1 MNLSKLLI
9 IGSICFAALTVNGQQ
24 IIPSKVIVNRQSVL
38 GEGSLW
44 HPVEN
49 VLYRIDIDSG
59 FLFTLKPESGK
70 ETKYELGQK
79 VGTVVPIDTGGVMV
93 ALKDGIYAYNLK
105 NRQLKLLVS
114 PEKELTRNRFNDGK
128 CDPAGR
134 FWVGSMGPRYEAS
147 LYRITA
153 NGACDKMVDSVTIS
167 NGIVWT
173 EDKKTMYYIDTNTGE
188 VRAFDYDN
196 STGDITNAR
205 VVIKFPSGI
214 GMPDGMSIDSEGM
227 LWIAHWGGYCVGRWN
242 PATGKMIAKI
252 EIPAPNV
259 TSCAFG
265 GKNLDVLY
273 ITTAS
278 TGMSA
283 NDLIKYPD
291 SGKLFVANPG
301 VKGVKANLFITKT
314 R

>member
-1 MNLSKLLI
+1 LI
-9 IGSICFAALTVNGQQ
+9 
-24 IIPSKVIVNRQSVL
+24 
-38 GEGSLW
+38 
-44 HPVEN
+44 
-49 VLYRIDIDSG
+49 
-59 FLFTLKPESGK
+59 
-70 ETKYELGQK
+70 
-79 VGTVVPIDTGGVMV
+79 
-93 ALKDGIYAYNLK
+93 
-105 NRQLKLLVS
+105 LLVS

-134 FWVGSMGPRYEAS
+134 FWVGSMGPRYQAS

-153 NGACDKMVDSVTIS
+153 NGTCDKMVDSVTIS

-173 EDKKTMYYIDTNTGE
+173 ADKKTMYYIDTNTGE

-196 STGDITNAR
+196 STGDIANSR

-214 GMPDGMSIDSEGM
+214 GMPDGMSIDAEGM

-252 EIPAPNV
+252 EVPAPNV
-259 TSCAFG
+259 TSCAFS

-301 VKGVKANLFITKT
+301 VKGVKANLFKTKT